1 MTRAET
7 ILKSSGMSLTN
18 GRKSILDVFLSSK
31 TALTHQ
37 DIESKCSN
45 QFDRVTIYRTLQT
58 FIDKGLI
65 HTIPSTDSN
74 IRYALCN
81 EACFGSGHHHDNHVH
96 FKCERC
102 GDTIC
107 LDEVTVP
114 VVKLPSGYSLR
125 EINMV
130 VSGTCRS
137 CKK

>member
-1 MTRAET
+1 M
-7 ILKSSGMSLTN
+7 KNNGMSVTS
-18 GRKSILDVFLSSK
+18 GRKFILDAFLNSK
-31 TALTHQ
+31 AALSHQ
-37 DIESKCSN
+37 DIEIKCSHR
-45 QFDRVTIYRTLQT
+45 FDRVTIYRTLQT

-74 IRYALCN
+74 IRYALCS
-81 EACFGSGHHHDNHVH
+81 EECQGATHHHDNHVH

-102 GDTIC
+102 GDIVC

-114 VVKLPSGYSLR
+114 VVKLPIGYSVR

-130 VSGTCRS
+130 VNGTCQT

>member
-81 EACFGSGHHHDNHVH
+81 EACLGSGHHHDNHVH
-96 FKCERC
+96 FICDKC
-102 GDTIC
+102 DKTFC
-107 LDEVTVP
+107 LDHVSIPEVT
-114 VVKLPSGYSLR
+114 LPAGFTLKQTDV
-125 EINMV
+125 V
-130 VSGTCRS
+130 VSGVCNTCH
-137 CKK
+137 